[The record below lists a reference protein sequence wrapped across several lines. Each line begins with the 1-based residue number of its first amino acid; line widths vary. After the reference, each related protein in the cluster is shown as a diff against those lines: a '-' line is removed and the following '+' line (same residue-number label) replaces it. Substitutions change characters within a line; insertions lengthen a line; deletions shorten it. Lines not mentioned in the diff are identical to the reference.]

1 MSVGSYILSQL
12 SWQTMAI
19 QITAPHLGPYE
30 IVSAIGA
37 AALGEVYPRRFVF
50 MAAQSFCVLRTEFKE
65 REKPWLR

>member
-1 MSVGSYILSQL
+1 
-12 SWQTMAI
+12 MAI

-50 MAAQSFCVLRTEFKE
+50 MAAQNFCVLRTEFKE
-65 REKPWLR
+65 KEKPWLR